1 MPDQRRMPRARMP
14 ADLPLLDRAVVGQR
28 LRQVRKARQ
37 LTLKQLS
44 EASGVPVST
53 LSKMELA
60 QVSVSYEKL
69 AAAARALNVDIAQL
83 LRASGTVTTPVPV
96 TVVVDSLPA
105 AAGYSTGTYDY
116 HPIAGDFPER
126 RMTPAYARIIARER
140 GQFDDFIRHPGQEF
154 ALVLSGRVRIEFE
167 TGEAVSIG
175 PQETAYF
182 DSQVGHIYLSESDD
196 GGDAHVMVVMTD
208 R

>member
-1 MPDQRRMPRARMP
+1 MPDDRPDA
-14 ADLPLLDRAVVGQR
+14 LPLLDRAAVGRR

-83 LRASGTVTTPVPV
+83 FRASGTADTPVPV
-96 TVVVDSLPA
+96 TVVVDSLA
-105 AAGYSTGTYDY
+105 AVAGYATGTYDY
-116 HPIAGDFPER
+116 HPIAGAFPER

-182 DSQVGHIYLSESDD
+182 NSQVGHIYLSESED
-196 GGDAHVMVVMTD
+196 GADAQVMVVMTD

>member
-1 MPDQRRMPRARMP
+1 MP
-14 ADLPLLDRAVVGQR
+14 AALPLLDRAVVGQR

-37 LTLKQLS
+37 MTLKQLS
-44 EASGVPVST
+44 EASGVPLST

-83 LRASGTVTTPVPV
+83 LRASGTVSTPVPV

-116 HPIAGDFPER
+116 YPIAGDFPER

-196 GGDAHVMVVMTD
+196 GGNAHVMVVMTD

>member
-1 MPDQRRMPRARMP
+1 MP
-14 ADLPLLDRAVVGQR
+14 AALPLLDRAVVGQR

-37 LTLKQLS
+37 MTLKQLS
-44 EASGVPVST
+44 EASGVPLST

-83 LRASGTVTTPVPV
+83 LRASGTVMAPAPV

-196 GGDAHVMVVMTD
+196 GADAHVMVVMTD

>member
-1 MPDQRRMPRARMP
+1 MP
-14 ADLPLLDRAVVGQR
+14 AALPLLDRAVVGQR
-28 LRQVRKARQ
+28 LRQVRKTRQ
-37 LTLKQLS
+37 MTLKQLS

-83 LRASGTVTTPVPV
+83 LRAGGTVTAPVPV

-105 AAGYSTGTYDY
+105 AAGYATGTYDY

-154 ALVLSGRVRIEFE
+154 ALVLRGRVRIEFE

>member
-1 MPDQRRMPRARMP
+1 MSDCSP
-14 ADLPLLDRAVVGQR
+14 AAGRPATQPPIDRSEVGAR
-28 LRQVRKARQ
+28 LRTVRKSQQ

-44 EASGVPVST
+44 ERSGVPVST

-83 LRASGTVTTPVPV
+83 FRSSEMGDAPAST
-96 TVVVDSLPA
+96 TVVVHSLPTA
-105 AAGYSTGTYDY
+105 PGYSTGTYDY
-116 HPIAGDFPER
+116 HLIAGEFPER
-126 RMTPAYARIIARER
+126 LMTPMYARIIARER
-140 GQFDDFIRHPGQEF
+140 QQFDEFIRHPGQEF

-175 PQETAYF
+175 AQETAYF
-182 DSQVGHIYLSESDD
+182 NSNVGHIYLSESED

>member
-1 MPDQRRMPRARMP
+1 MP
-14 ADLPLLDRAVVGQR
+14 AALPLLDRAVVGQR

-37 LTLKQLS
+37 MTLKQLS
-44 EASGVPVST
+44 EASGVPLST

-83 LRASGTVTTPVPV
+83 LRASGTVTSPVPV

-140 GQFDDFIRHPGQEF
+140 GEFDDFIRHPGQEF

-196 GGDAHVMVVMTD
+196 GADAHVMVVMTD

>member
-1 MPDQRRMPRARMP
+1 MP
-14 ADLPLLDRAVVGQR
+14 AALPLLDRTVVGQR

-37 LTLKQLS
+37 MTLRQLS

-83 LRASGTVTTPVPV
+83 FRAGGTVTTPVPV

-182 DSQVGHIYLSESDD
+182 DSQVGHIYLSESED

>member
-1 MPDQRRMPRARMP
+1 MP

>member
-1 MPDQRRMPRARMP
+1 MP
-14 ADLPLLDRAVVGQR
+14 AALPLLDRTVVGQR

-37 LTLKQLS
+37 MTLKQLS

-83 LRASGTVTTPVPV
+83 FRAGGTVTTPVPV

-182 DSQVGHIYLSESDD
+182 DSQVGHIYLSESED
-196 GGDAHVMVVMTD
+196 GGDAHVMVVVTD

>member
-1 MPDQRRMPRARMP
+1 MP
-14 ADLPLLDRAVVGQR
+14 AALPLLDRAVVGQR

-37 LTLKQLS
+37 MTLKQLS
-44 EASGVPVST
+44 EASGVPLST

-83 LRASGTVTTPVPV
+83 LRASGTVTSPVPV

-196 GGDAHVMVVMTD
+196 GADAHVMVVMTD

>member
-1 MPDQRRMPRARMP
+1 MP
-14 ADLPLLDRAVVGQR
+14 AALPLLDRTVVGQR

-37 LTLKQLS
+37 MTLKQLS

-83 LRASGTVTTPVPV
+83 FRAGGTVTTPVPV

-116 HPIAGDFPER
+116 HPLLATSP
-126 RMTPAYARIIARER
+126 
-140 GQFDDFIRHPGQEF
+140 
-154 ALVLSGRVRIEFE
+154 SG
-167 TGEAVSIG
+167 A
-175 PQETAYF
+175 
-182 DSQVGHIYLSESDD
+182 
-196 GGDAHVMVVMTD
+196 
-208 R
+208 

>member
-1 MPDQRRMPRARMP
+1 MP
-14 ADLPLLDRAVVGQR
+14 AALPLLDRTVVGQR

-37 LTLKQLS
+37 MTLKQLS

-83 LRASGTVTTPVPV
+83 FRAGGTVTNPVPV

-182 DSQVGHIYLSESDD
+182 DSQVGHIYLSESED

>member
-1 MPDQRRMPRARMP
+1 MP
-14 ADLPLLDRAVVGQR
+14 AALPLLDRAVVGQR

-37 LTLKQLS
+37 MTLKQLS
-44 EASGVPVST
+44 EASGVPLST

-83 LRASGTVTTPVPV
+83 LRASGTVTAPTPV

-196 GGDAHVMVVMTD
+196 GADAHVMVVMTD

>member
-1 MPDQRRMPRARMP
+1 MPDTPTARP
-14 ADLPLLDRAVVGQR
+14 QLDRSAVGAR
-28 LRQVRKARQ
+28 LRQLRKSRQ
-37 LTLKQLS
+37 MTLKQLS
-44 EASGVPVST
+44 AQSGVPLST

-69 AAAARALNVDIAQL
+69 AAVARALNLDIAQL
-83 LRASGTVTTPVPV
+83 FRASSPSVAAQPA
-96 TVVVDSLPA
+96 TVVVDSLA
-105 AAGYSTGTYDY
+105 AVAGYSTGTYDY
-116 HPIAGDFPER
+116 YPIAGAFPER

-154 ALVLSGRVRIEFE
+154 AMVISGRVRIEFE

-182 DSQVGHIYLSESDD
+182 DSQVGHIYLSESED
-196 GGDAHVMVVMTD
+196 GGDARVMVVMTD

>member
-1 MPDQRRMPRARMP
+1 MPDQRPTLPGRPGE
-14 ADLPLLDRAVVGQR
+14 LPLLDRSEVGGR

-44 EASGVPVST
+44 ALSGVPVST

-69 AAAARALNVDIAQL
+69 AAAARALEVDIAQL
-83 LRASGTVTTPVPV
+83 FRASGAVSAPGPA
-96 TVVVDSLPA
+96 TVVVDSLPD

-116 HPIAGDFPER
+116 HPIAGGFPGR

-154 ALVLSGRVRIEFE
+154 AVVLNGRVRIEFE

-182 DSQVGHIYLSESDD
+182 DSQVGHIYLSESED

>member
-1 MPDQRRMPRARMP
+1 MP
-14 ADLPLLDRAVVGQR
+14 AALPLLDRTVVGQR

-37 LTLKQLS
+37 MTLKQLS

-83 LRASGTVTTPVPV
+83 FRAGGTVTTPVPV

>member
-1 MPDQRRMPRARMP
+1 MP
-14 ADLPLLDRAVVGQR
+14 AALPLLDRAIVGQR
-28 LRQVRKARQ
+28 LRQVRKTRQ

-69 AAAARALNVDIAQL
+69 AAAARALNVDIALL
-83 LRASGTVTTPVPV
+83 LRAGGTVAAPAPV
-96 TVVVDSLPA
+96 TVVVDSLPT

-154 ALVLSGRVRIEFE
+154 AVVLSGRVRIEFE

>member
-1 MPDQRRMPRARMP
+1 MP
-14 ADLPLLDRAVVGQR
+14 AALPLLDRTVVGQR

-37 LTLKQLS
+37 MTLKQLS

-83 LRASGTVTTPVPV
+83 FRAGGTVTTPVPV

-182 DSQVGHIYLSESDD
+182 DSQVGHIYLSENQD

>member
-1 MPDQRRMPRARMP
+1 
-14 ADLPLLDRAVVGQR
+14 VGQR

-37 LTLKQLS
+37 MTLKQLS
-44 EASGVPVST
+44 EASGVPLST

-83 LRASGTVTTPVPV
+83 FRASGTVSAPVPV

-116 HPIAGDFPER
+116 YPIAGDFPAR

-196 GGDAHVMVVMTD
+196 GADAHVMVVMTD

>member
-1 MPDQRRMPRARMP
+1 MPDDHP
-14 ADLPLLDRAVVGQR
+14 AATGRPTALPLLDRAEVGGR

-44 EASGVPVST
+44 ALSGVPVST

-60 QVSVSYEKL
+60 QVSVGYEKL
-69 AAAARALNVDIAQL
+69 AAAARALNIDIAQL
-83 LRASGTVTTPVPV
+83 FRASGSVNAPVPV

-116 HPIAGDFPER
+116 HPLAGDFPQR

-154 ALVLSGRVRIEFE
+154 AVVLSGRVRIEFE
-167 TGEAVSIG
+167 TGEAVRIG

>member
-1 MPDQRRMPRARMP
+1 MP
-14 ADLPLLDRAVVGQR
+14 AALPLLDRAVVGQR

-37 LTLKQLS
+37 MTLKQLS
-44 EASGVPVST
+44 EASGVPLST

-83 LRASGTVTTPVPV
+83 FRSGATVSAPVPV

-182 DSQVGHIYLSESDD
+182 DSQVGHIYLSESED
-196 GGDAHVMVVMTD
+196 GGDAQVMVVMTD

>member
-1 MPDQRRMPRARMP
+1 MPDDRPDAQ
-14 ADLPLLDRAVVGQR
+14 PLLDRAAVGRR

-83 LRASGTVTTPVPV
+83 FRASGTADTPVPV
-96 TVVVDSLPA
+96 TVVVDSLA
-105 AAGYSTGTYDY
+105 AVAGYATGTYDY
-116 HPIAGDFPER
+116 HPIAGAFPER

-182 DSQVGHIYLSESDD
+182 NSQVGHIYLSESED
-196 GGDAHVMVVMTD
+196 GGDAQVMVVMTD

>member
-1 MPDQRRMPRARMP
+1 MP
-14 ADLPLLDRAVVGQR
+14 AALPLLDRAVVGQR
-28 LRQVRKARQ
+28 LRQVRKTRQ
-37 LTLKQLS
+37 MTLKQLS

-83 LRASGTVTTPVPV
+83 LRAGGTVTAPLPV

-154 ALVLSGRVRIEFE
+154 ALVLRGRVRIEFE

>member
-1 MPDQRRMPRARMP
+1 MSADCYP
-14 ADLPLLDRAVVGQR
+14 ADDRAGALPLIDRGEVGAR
-28 LRQVRKARQ
+28 LRSVRKAQ
-37 LTLKQLS
+37 QMTLKQLS
-44 EASGVPVST
+44 ALSGVPVST

-69 AAAARALNVDIAQL
+69 AAAARALQLDIAQL
-83 LRASGTVTTPVPV
+83 FRASGVSDVPVPT
-96 TVVVDSLPA
+96 TVVVNSLPTA
-105 AAGYSTGTYDY
+105 PGYSTGTYDY
-116 HPIAGDFPER
+116 HPIAGEFPQR
-126 RMTPAYARIIARER
+126 LMTPMYARIIARER
-140 GQFDDFIRHPGQEF
+140 QQFDEFIRHPGQEF
-154 ALVLSGRVRIEFE
+154 ALVLSGRVRIVFE

-182 DSQVGHIYLSESDD
+182 NSSVGHIYLSETED

>member
-1 MPDQRRMPRARMP
+1 MPDDRP
-14 ADLPLLDRAVVGQR
+14 AATGRPDALPLLDRAEVGGR

-44 EASGVPVST
+44 ALSGVPVST

-60 QVSVSYEKL
+60 QVSVGYEKL

-83 LRASGTVTTPVPV
+83 FRASGPVSAPVPV

-116 HPIAGDFPER
+116 HPLAGAFPER

-154 ALVLSGRVRIEFE
+154 AVVLSGHVRIEFE

-182 DSQVGHIYLSESDD
+182 DSQVGHIYLSESED
-196 GGDAHVMVVMTD
+196 GGDAYVMVVMTD

>member
-1 MPDQRRMPRARMP
+1 MP
-14 ADLPLLDRAVVGQR
+14 AALPLLDRTIVGQR
-28 LRQVRKARQ
+28 LRQVRKTRQ

-69 AAAARALNVDIAQL
+69 AAAARALNVDIALL
-83 LRASGTVTTPVPV
+83 LRAGGTVAAPAPV
-96 TVVVDSLPA
+96 TVVVDSLPT

-154 ALVLSGRVRIEFE
+154 AVVLSGRVRIEFE

>member
-1 MPDQRRMPRARMP
+1 MP
-14 ADLPLLDRAVVGQR
+14 AALPLLDRAVGGQR

-37 LTLKQLS
+37 MTLKQLS
-44 EASGVPVST
+44 EASGVPLST

-83 LRASGTVTTPVPV
+83 LRASGTVTSPVPV

-196 GGDAHVMVVMTD
+196 GADAHVMVVMTD

>member
-1 MPDQRRMPRARMP
+1 MPDDRPDA
-14 ADLPLLDRAVVGQR
+14 LPLLDRAAVGRR

-83 LRASGTVTTPVPV
+83 FRASGSADTPVPV
-96 TVVVDSLPA
+96 TVVVDSLA
-105 AAGYSTGTYDY
+105 AVAGYATGTYDY
-116 HPIAGDFPER
+116 HPIAGAFPER

-182 DSQVGHIYLSESDD
+182 NSQVGHIYLSESED
-196 GGDAHVMVVMTD
+196 GGDAQVMVVMTD

>member
-1 MPDQRRMPRARMP
+1 MPDDRPDA
-14 ADLPLLDRAVVGQR
+14 LPLLDRAAVGRR

-83 LRASGTVTTPVPV
+83 FRASGTAETPVPV
-96 TVVVDSLPA
+96 TVVVDSLA
-105 AAGYSTGTYDY
+105 AVAGYATGTYDY
-116 HPIAGDFPER
+116 HPIAGAFPER

-182 DSQVGHIYLSESDD
+182 NSQVGHIYLSESED
-196 GGDAHVMVVMTD
+196 GGDAQVMVVMTD

>member
-1 MPDQRRMPRARMP
+1 MPDATTAR
-14 ADLPLLDRAVVGQR
+14 PLLDRDEVGAR

-37 LTLKQLS
+37 MTLKQLS
-44 EASGVPVST
+44 ELSGVPVST

-69 AAAARALNVDIAQL
+69 AAAARALNLDIAQL
-83 LRASGTVTTPVPV
+83 FRASGPASAPQPA
-96 TVVVDSLPA
+96 TVVVDSLA
-105 AAGYSTGTYDY
+105 EVAGYSTGTYDY
-116 HPIAGDFPER
+116 YPIAGAFPER

-154 ALVLSGRVRIEFE
+154 AMVLSGRVRIEFE

-175 PQETAYF
+175 PQQTAYF
-182 DSQVGHIYLSESDD
+182 DSQVGHIYLSESED
-196 GGDAHVMVVMTD
+196 GGDAQVMVVMTD

>member
-1 MPDQRRMPRARMP
+1 MSDRSP
-14 ADLPLLDRAVVGQR
+14 AANRPGAQPPIDRTEVGAR
-28 LRQVRKARQ
+28 LRTVRKSQQ

-44 EASGVPVST
+44 QRSGVPVST

-83 LRASGTVTTPVPV
+83 FRSSEAGDVPTST
-96 TVVVDSLPA
+96 TVVVHSLPTA
-105 AAGYSTGTYDY
+105 PGYSTGTYDY
-116 HPIAGDFPER
+116 HLIAGEFPER
-126 RMTPAYARIIARER
+126 LMTPMYARIIARELQ
-140 GQFDDFIRHPGQEF
+140 QFDEFIRHPGQEF
-154 ALVLSGRVRIEFE
+154 ALVLSGRVRIVFE

-175 PQETAYF
+175 AQETAYF
-182 DSQVGHIYLSESDD
+182 NSNVGHIYLSESED
-196 GGDAHVMVVMTD
+196 GGDAQVMVVMTD

>member
-1 MPDQRRMPRARMP
+1 MP
-14 ADLPLLDRAVVGQR
+14 AALPLLDRTVVGQR
-28 LRQVRKARQ
+28 LRQVRKVRQ
-37 LTLKQLS
+37 MTLKQLS

-83 LRASGTVTTPVPV
+83 FRAGGTVTTPVPV

-182 DSQVGHIYLSESDD
+182 DSQVGHIYLSESED

>member
-1 MPDQRRMPRARMP
+1 MP
-14 ADLPLLDRAVVGQR
+14 AALPLLDRAVVGQR

-37 LTLKQLS
+37 MTLKQLS
-44 EASGVPVST
+44 EASGVPLST

-69 AAAARALNVDIAQL
+69 AAAARALNVDITQL
-83 LRASGTVTTPVPV
+83 LRASGAVTAPVPV

-196 GGDAHVMVVMTD
+196 GADAHVMVVMTD